1 MIKIRESILFILFIY
16 HRFFSAYAFVVTENL
31 LSFCHVETLW
41 ELSIFQSSFGRRF
54 LPHTHSPQRETSR
67 RGSVPPGGL
76 HRGLRAVHGVPDRNI
91 RFGSTGPKNWA
102 GLHQG
107 VGGVPPL
114 VETVLRLPPGGPW
127 TSGRDPRGDPPPPR
141 GEGGVPSGVLSDD
154 RAGGYPGGGTPG
166 GLRDPKKGGS
176 RGGSKSAQNI
186 CQKKGN

>member
-1 MIKIRESILFILFIY
+1 MYSWSCCLKQK
-16 HRFFSAYAFVVTENL
+16 NL
-31 LSFCHVETLW
+31 LSSCHVETLW

-107 VGGVPPL
+107 VGGGTPPSLSRSSVSPRGVPGPR
-114 VETVLRLPPGGPW
+114 VGTPGG
-127 TSGRDPRGDPPPPR
+127 TPPPPR

-154 RAGGYPGGGTPG
+154 RAGGVPRGVPRG
-166 GLRDPKKGGS
+166 GLRDPKKGGP
-176 RGGSKSAQNI
+176 GGGPKVHKIFA
-186 CQKKGN
+186 KKKETNS

>member
-1 MIKIRESILFILFIY
+1 MS
-16 HRFFSAYAFVVTENL
+16 
-31 LSFCHVETLW
+31 CHVETLW

-54 LPHTHSPQRETSR
+54 LPHTHSTGRETSHPCC
-67 RGSVPPGGL
+67 VPPGGL
-76 HRGLRAVHGVPDRNI
+76 HRGLRADHGVPDRNI

-107 VGGVPPL
+107 VGGYPPL

-154 RAGGYPGGGTPG
+154 RAGGVPRGGYPGGVPETPKRGVPG
-166 GLRDPKKGGS
+166 GV
-176 RGGSKSAQNI
+176 
-186 CQKKGN
+186 QK

>member
-1 MIKIRESILFILFIY
+1 MLLKQK
-16 HRFFSAYAFVVTENL
+16 NL
-31 LSFCHVETLW
+31 LSSCHVETLW

-107 VGGVPPL
+107 VGGGTPPSGRRSSVSPRGVPEPR
-114 VETVLRLPPGGPW
+114 VGTPGGTPLPPGGRGGCRPEFCL
-127 TSGRDPRGDPPPPR
+127 TTGR
-141 GEGGVPSGVLSDD
+141 
-154 RAGGYPGGGTPG
+154 GGTPG
-166 GLRDPKKGGS
+166 GVPRGVAGTPKLGGP
-176 RGGSKSAQNI
+176 GGGPKVHKIFA
-186 CQKKGN
+186 KKKETNS